1 MQVQSSRPFVPTSS
15 RKSSL
20 TMKNQEDY
28 VFCATTWLANK
39 NVNVQYNKG
48 CGTVKVDLPVPVIEE
63 PEKPVDPV
71 PDDNTDSDDKPAKSG
86 ASALTLTAVAAMT
99 IAAIAF

>member
-1 MQVQSSRPFVPTSS
+1 
-15 RKSSL
+15 
-20 TMKNQEDY
+20 MKNQEDY

-48 CGTVKVDLPVPVIEE
+48 CSTVRVDLPVPVIVQ
-63 PEKPVDPV
+63 PDQPVDPV
-71 PDDNTDSDDKPAKSG
+71 PDDNTNSDAEPSSTG

>member
-1 MQVQSSRPFVPTSS
+1 
-15 RKSSL
+15 
-20 TMKNQEDY
+20 MKNQEDY

-48 CGTVKVDLPVPVIEE
+48 CGTVRVDLPVPVIVQ
-63 PEKPVDPV
+63 PDQPVDPV
-71 PDDNTDSDDKPAKSG
+71 PDDNTNDTSDPSSGG